1 MILRYSSASYP
12 SLAYVRLLIYIVF
25 ERTITNFNLMP
36 FNHLSTQDANK
47 MVIEANVKRMDTEKE
62 LQHSLEQVFTC
73 DMN

>member
-12 SLAYVRLLIYIVF
+12 LLAYVRLLIYIVF
-25 ERTITNFNLMP
+25 ERTITNFNLMA